1 MILPYFTLRTGAFP
15 VINLGSGRPLMSQ
28 LSASKRP
35 SSAWQNG
42 QESVVK
48 VELLPVF
55 DHVLVQKVSQRRVFH
70 HVLSWSGH
78 VIDMHI
84 IFSDMFIHLPRFP
97 RRPRG
102 NHAGRATKIPP
113 CRFFFTWHF
122 TTQAPPPITE
132 MPAPAQRSTH
142 RPPDA
147 LRVSH
152 RAAEHQHLRV
162 VAASMVMLR
171 TEAKYTCPAGVE
183 TMR

>member
-55 DHVLVQKVSQRRVFH
+55 GNFLLQTATQSACFPPRSIMF
-70 HVLSWSGH
+70 WSCH
-78 VIDMHI
+78 DMHI
-84 IFSDMFIHLPRFP
+84 IFSDMLVHLPRFP

-132 MPAPAQRSTH
+132 MPAPAQRST
-142 RPPDA
+142 
-147 LRVSH
+147 
-152 RAAEHQHLRV
+152 
-162 VAASMVMLR
+162 
-171 TEAKYTCPAGVE
+171 
-183 TMR
+183 